1 MVGKEMKN
9 SESVSEFRIL
19 IVDDEESNLILFQD
33 VLQSGAF
40 GDFAPMGGADGRD
53 APVEQEPADSEN
65 PPVSFDLQ
73 LCRQADEAVEA
84 VSGAIEEGR
93 PFAVAF
99 LDVRMPPGPDGV
111 WAAQEIRKLDPQIE
125 IVIVTGFSDYHPNE
139 IARLVLPSY
148 KLLYVHK
155 PYHIH
160 EILQTAKS
168 LTAKWKNERELLAIQ
183 RELETR
189 VENRTRELA
198 RVNEE
203 LLQDIMIRR
212 KAENA
217 LRQSEERYRRL
228 TESIADGVVMI
239 KSGRIEFANPAFAEM
254 VGYPTPELLLN
265 SDVYQLIDPEYRRNF
280 GAFLENLPESPKKGE
295 NYQCLCVAKN
305 GKRFWL
311 EGRFNAVRWQ
321 DYKVV
326 LGAARDITE
335 RKERELAMRKETR
348 QYQNQLSKL
357 RSSLKERYRFQDI
370 IGKSKPMQEIY
381 ELILNASA
389 SDANAVIYGESG
401 TGKELIA
408 KTIHQLSERAK
419 EAFVPVNCGAVPE
432 SLFESEF
439 FGHMKGAFT
448 GAISDHLG
456 FFDQANGGTLFLDE
470 VGEFSLNLQVKMLRA
485 IEGGGY
491 TPVGGTEVRRADVR
505 IVAATNR
512 NLPEFVKKGRMR
524 EDFFYRL
531 NVIPIKLPPLRER
544 REDISLLV
552 EHYMDKF
559 GEGKKNKPLS
569 GRAMDALCNYDWP
582 GNIRQLQNVIQRY
595 TTLQNVDFS
604 ELLVGLR
611 NDETRLE
618 VEKESEAFERLDFK
632 GAVSDLEERL
642 IRKALERT
650 RWHKAKAAS
659 LLGLPRRTFFRKLKD
674 YGLS

>member
-1 MVGKEMKN
+1 MIDVETKTSGKN
-9 SESVSEFRIL
+9 SEFRIL
-19 IVDDEESNLILFQD
+19 IADDEESNLVLFQD
-33 VLQSGAF
+33 VLQSGSM
-40 GDFAPMGGADGRD
+40 GDFSPTGGAGGGDVPG
-53 APVEQEPADSEN
+53 ENDSAV
-65 PPVSFDLQ
+65 PSRVSFDLL
-73 LCRQADEAVEA
+73 LCKQADKAVEA
-84 VSGAIEEGR
+84 VSKAVETDR
-93 PFAVAF
+93 PFAIAF

-111 WAAQEIRKLDPQIE
+111 WAAQEIRKLDSQIE

-139 IARLVLPSY
+139 ISRLVLPSH

-160 EILQTAKS
+160 EIFQTARS
-168 LTAKWKNERELLAIQ
+168 LAAKWRNDRELLAIKK
-183 RELETR
+183 ELEIR
-189 VENRTRELA
+189 VEKRTVELA

-203 LLQDIMIRR
+203 LLRDISIRR

-217 LRQSEERYRRL
+217 LRQSEERYRSL

-239 KSGRIEFANPAFAEM
+239 KKGRIEFANPAFAEM
-254 VGYPTPELLLN
+254 VDCPAPERLLN
-265 SDVYQLIDPEYRRNF
+265 NDIYDFVVPEFQSDF
-280 GAFLENLPESPKKGE
+280 ATFMENLSETEKNGE
-295 NYQCLCVAKN
+295 NYQCLCVAKT
-305 GKRFWL
+305 GRRFWL

-321 DYKVV
+321 DSKVV

-348 QYQNQLSKL
+348 QYQNQLTKL
-357 RSSLKERYRFQDI
+357 RSTLKERYRFQDI

-401 TGKELIA
+401 TGKELVA
-408 KTIHQLSERAK
+408 KTIHDLSERAK
-419 EAFVPVNCGAVPE
+419 STFVPVNCGAVPE

-439 FGHMKGAFT
+439 FGHKKGSFT

-456 FFDQANGGTLFLDE
+456 FFDQAAGGTLFLDE

-491 TPVGGTEVRRADVR
+491 TPVGGSNVRKADVR
-505 IVAATNR
+505 IIAATNR
-512 NLPEFVKKGRMR
+512 NLPKFVKEGKMR

-531 NVIPIKLPPLRER
+531 NVIPINLPPLRER

-552 EHYMDKF
+552 EHYLEKF
-559 GEGKKNKPLS
+559 AQGKTPKPLS
-569 GRAMDALCNYDWP
+569 GRAMDALCNFDWP

-604 ELLVGLR
+604 ELLTGFQ
-611 NDETRLE
+611 NDEARMEIET
-618 VEKESEAFERLDFK
+618 ESEAFHKLDFK

-650 RWHKAKAAS
+650 KWHKAKAAN
-659 LLGLPRRTFFRKLKD
+659 LLGLPRRTFFRKLKE
-674 YGLS
+674 YEL